1 MWALLDPQVFLLQE
15 RCCLLYLDLAHPM
28 STSSVNA
35 AELMPNMLR
44 MCCADVWYYVWHMDS
59 MIFAALL
66 QKSIYKLYQL
76 MHAAG
81 LLTCYRTHKP
91 ACLLRW
97 GLCGDF
103 KFCDETSLFK
113 KPAAYCICAYF
124 SSVNAAE
131 LMPPMC
137 TCASLP
143 QMCGSTC
150 GTWSY
155 VTSAALQLQS
165 TCILCQTTHAASFGN
180 ITGSLSLHVC
190 YTLGSMWVLQDL
202 CGIVCFPKNAAA
214 HRFWHILNLL
224 SRCQCCRG
232 HVIHVPHVLPLPQMC
247 GSVCAT

>member
-1 MWALLDPQVFLLQE
+1 M
-15 RCCLLYLDLAHPM
+15 Y
-28 STSSVNA
+28 TSSFTKLTGFTCAHA
-35 AELMPNMLR
+35 AYTPEFALVLQGLFKCPCCRKLLHASSGTYCVYFQVSMLQSS
-44 MCCADVWYYVWHMDS
+44 CHPCATCAS
-59 MIFAALL
+59 LP
-66 QKSIYKLYQL
+66 QLYQL

-143 QMCGSTC
+143 QTCGSIC

-165 TCILCQTTHAASFGN
+165 TCILCQMTHAASFGN

-202 CGIVCFPKNAAA
+202 C
-214 HRFWHILNLL
+214 
-224 SRCQCCRG
+224 
-232 HVIHVPHVLPLPQMC
+232 
-247 GSVCAT
+247 